1 MNLQSERMS
10 LAFVFPGQG
19 SQSVGMLTDFHGA
32 SGLAADLPAAAIRA
46 VFDTFQ
52 EASDVIKLDLWA
64 LAQTGPDVELS
75 RTENTQPALLA
86 ASVALFRAWI
96 AAGGARP
103 EVVAGHSLGEYSALV
118 CSDAMSLIDA
128 TRLVRLRGQL
138 MQAAVPLGMGAMA
151 AVLGGDLALIEQ
163 ACLDAAEGEII
174 APANLNAPG
183 QTVISGHASALDRAL
198 KLLAERGVRKAI
210 RLPVSVPSHCALM
223 REAAVKLA
231 AALEQIE
238 MRLPTMALLH
248 NVNAAVSSTPEA
260 IRAALVAQL
269 YSRVRWIETVQG
281 LAASGAT
288 RIVECGPGKAL
299 SGMIKRIAPELSCA
313 GLASAVEFNDAL
325 GRKSSL

>member
-1 MNLQSERMS
+1 MTFQSERMS

-19 SQSVGMLTDFHGA
+19 SQSVGMLADFHGA
-32 SGLAADLPAAAIRA
+32 SGLAADLPAVAVRA
-46 VFDTFQ
+46 VLDTFQ
-52 EASDVIKLDLWA
+52 EASDAIELDLWA

-96 AAGGARP
+96 AAGGAMP
-103 EVVAGHSLGEYSALV
+103 ALIAGHSLGEYSALV
-118 CSDAMSLIDA
+118 CSEAMSLADA

-138 MQAAVPLGMGAMA
+138 MQAAVPLGTGAMA

-174 APANLNAPG
+174 EPANLNAPG
-183 QTVISGHASALDRAL
+183 QIVISGHATALDRTL

-231 AALEQIE
+231 AALDQIE
-238 MRLPTMALLH
+238 IHRPTLALLH
-248 NVNAAVSSTPEA
+248 NVSAAVCSTPEE

-281 LAASGAT
+281 LSSMGAT
-288 RIVECGPGKAL
+288 HVVECGPGKAL

-313 GLASAVEFNDAL
+313 GLASAAEFNAAL
-325 GRKSSL
+325 GRKSSS

>member
-1 MNLQSERMS
+1 MS

-19 SQSVGMLTDFHGA
+19 SQSIGMLADFELTNPLGA
-32 SGLAADLPAAAIRA
+32 GLPAVALRVIA
-46 VFDTFQ
+46 DTFQ
-52 EASDVIKLDLWA
+52 QASDAIQLDLWA
-64 LAQTGPDVELS
+64 LAQTGPGVELS

-96 AAGGARP
+96 ACGGAMP
-103 EVVAGHSLGEYSALV
+103 ELLAGHSLGEYSALV
-118 CSDAMSLIDA
+118 CSDAMSLEDA

-138 MQAAVPLGMGAMA
+138 MQAAVPLGVGAMA

-174 APANLNAPG
+174 EPANLNAPG
-183 QTVISGHASALDRAL
+183 QIVISGHASALDRTL

-223 REAAVKLA
+223 RDAALKLA
-231 AALEQIE
+231 AALNDIE
-238 MRLPTMALLH
+238 LTAPKIALLH
-248 NVNAAVSSTPEA
+248 NVSATVCSTPDA

-269 YSRVRWIETVQG
+269 YSRVRWIESVQG
-281 LAASGAT
+281 LSTLGAT
-288 RIVECGPGKAL
+288 RVLECGPGKAL
-299 SGMIKRIAPELSCA
+299 SGMIKRIAPELTCA

-325 GRKSSL
+325 LTK

>member
-1 MNLQSERMS
+1 MS

-19 SQSVGMLTDFHGA
+19 SQSIGMLADFELTNPLG
-32 SGLAADLPAAAIRA
+32 ADLPAVALRVIA
-46 VFDTFQ
+46 DTFQ
-52 EASDVIKLDLWA
+52 QASDAIQLDLWA
-64 LAQTGPDVELS
+64 LAQTGPGVELS

-96 AAGGARP
+96 ACGGAMP
-103 EVVAGHSLGEYSALV
+103 ELLAGHSLGEYSALV
-118 CSDAMSLIDA
+118 CTDAMSLEDA

-138 MQAAVPLGMGAMA
+138 MQAAVPLGVGAMA

-174 APANLNAPG
+174 EPANLNAPG
-183 QTVISGHASALDRAL
+183 QIVISGHASALDRTL

-223 REAAVKLA
+223 RD
-231 AALEQIE
+231 AALKLGAALNDIE
-238 MRLPTMALLH
+238 LTAPKIALLH
-248 NVNAAVSSTPEA
+248 NVSATVCSTPDA

-269 YSRVRWIETVQG
+269 YSRVRWIESVQA
-281 LAASGAT
+281 LSTLGAT
-288 RIVECGPGKAL
+288 RVLECGPGKAL

-325 GRKSSL
+325 LTK